1 MKGIDVIYRIREY
14 PGITAEKL
22 IAEYTAAGQESVQ
35 GVALALHATVARLA
49 DLGFV
54 EIEFGSQGND
64 PELRLTRQ
72 WDRVCTALD
81 ISVTRTRAASRPGA
95 MVVQP
100 MFGEPR
106 IGTTCDV
113 FVAMPFDKE
122 MDEVYRDHIAAVAQS
137 MGLTCL
143 RADDVFA
150 QGSLMNNMWAHIALS
165 KVIVADCTGRNP
177 NVFYEIGLAHAI
189 GRAVVLIT
197 QDAGDMPFDLR
208 HLLFIKYDRS
218 RKGLADLRKNL
229 QMALEAAL
237 VS

>member
-1 MKGIDVIYRIREY
+1 
-14 PGITAEKL
+14 
-22 IAEYTAAGQESVQ
+22 
-35 GVALALHATVARLA
+35 
-49 DLGFV
+49 
-54 EIEFGSQGND
+54 
-64 PELRLTRQ
+64 
-72 WDRVCTALD
+72 
-81 ISVTRTRAASRPGA
+81 
-95 MVVQP
+95 
-100 MFGEPR
+100 
-106 IGTTCDV
+106 
-113 FVAMPFDKE
+113 
-122 MDEVYRDHIAAVAQS
+122 